1 MRDSTTE
8 QGRRVVATAAVAT
21 ALLLGTG
28 CVGVDSPLGETTI
41 PARNPAALIEG
52 EPYRPEIDPSMFA
65 HRIDNPYLPL
75 IPGTSLFYEGIS
87 DGERETEVFEVTHR
101 TKTVLGVRATVVRD
115 RVFVGGDLVEDTL
128 DWFAQDRFGNV
139 WYFGESSHD
148 IENGKVVSTEGSWQ
162 AGIDGAQP
170 GIVMLA
176 EPRVGDAYR
185 QEFYAGE
192 AEDQATVVS
201 VEEEV
206 EVPAGSF
213 DGVLVTEDRN
223 PLEPRF
229 LESKYYA
236 PGVGVVLEELV
247 RGGRGRLQMVKIRM
261 AG

>member
-1 MRDSTTE
+1 MR
-8 QGRRVVATAAVAT
+8 APTAEYARLGFIAA
-21 ALLLGTG
+21 ALSGLLASAG
-28 CVGVDSPLGETTI
+28 CASVDTSAGGVPDP
-41 PARNPAALIEG
+41 PRNPAPLTDGAPY
-52 EPYRPEIDPSMFA
+52 EPEVDPSLFV
-65 HRIDNPYLPL
+65 HVIDNPYLPL

>member
-1 MRDSTTE
+1 
-8 QGRRVVATAAVAT
+8 VVATAAVAT

-75 IPGTSLFYEGIS
+75 IPGTALSYEGTS
-87 DGERETEVFEVTHR
+87 DGQRETEVFEVTHR
-101 TKTVLGVRATVVRD
+101 TETILGVEATVVRD
-115 RVFVGGDLVEDTL
+115 RVFVGGELVEDTF
-128 DWFAQDRFGNV
+128 DWFAQDRSGNV

-148 IENGKVVSTEGSWQ
+148 YEDGKVVSTAGSWE
-162 AGIDGAQP
+162 AGADGARP

-176 EPRVGDAYR
+176 DPRVGDAYR

-192 AEDQATVVS
+192 AEDQASVVS
-201 VEEEV
+201 IGEEV

-213 DGVLVTEDRN
+213 DQVLVTEDRN
-223 PLEPRF
+223 PLDPGV
-229 LESKYYA
+229 LEKKYYA
-236 PGVGVVLEELV
+236 PGIGVVLEELV
-247 RGGRGRLQMVKIRM
+247 RGGRGRLELVKVRT